1 MLLLYRKNFRY
12 QKLIAELNYILNTF
26 HRQQIVI
33 LGTTRRA
40 KSTYSSTI
48 SLPKTSFPQRL
59 EGNKRIN
66 LDQEIINSE
75 EYKNFYAW
83 QKKTLSSHPKYVLHD
98 GPPYANGDPHIGHA
112 VNKILKDITIRSKL
126 LGGFVINYRPGWD
139 CHGLP
144 IGNISQK
151 SKPDI
156 AATNIILL
164 NKMAPFIVIFSISEL
179 KAITSSENIAL
190 AKESPVKLRKL
201 AREFADHTIAKVNLM
216 LIALCFYL
224 E

>member
-1 MLLLYRKNFRY
+1 MMLLLYGKTFR
-12 QKLIAELNYILNTF
+12 QKFIAELSYILNAF

-33 LGTTRRA
+33 VGTTNKA

-48 SLPKTSFPQRL
+48 SLPKTTFPQRL

-83 QKKTLSSHPKYVLHD
+83 QKKTLSTNPKYVLHD

-126 LGGFVINYRPGWD
+126 LAGFVINYRPGWD

-144 IGNISQK
+144 IGNLLQNSYSVLRQK
-151 SKPDI
+151 
-156 AATNIILL
+156 
-164 NKMAPFIVIFSISEL
+164 
-179 KAITSSENIAL
+179 
-190 AKESPVKLRKL
+190 
-201 AREFADHTIAKVNLM
+201 
-216 LIALCFYL
+216 
-224 E
+224 

>member
-12 QKLIAELNYILNTF
+12 QKLIAELNYILNTI

-33 LGTTRRA
+33 LGATHRA

-83 QKKTLSSHPKYVLHD
+83 QKKTLSTHPKYVLHD

-144 IGNISQK
+144 IGNFLQN
-151 SKPDI
+151 SKHDI
-156 AATNIILL
+156 AATNKHILL
-164 NKMAPFIVIFSISEL
+164 SKMAPILLSFLFQNL
-179 KAITSSENIAL
+179 KQ
-190 AKESPVKLRKL
+190 
-201 AREFADHTIAKVNLM
+201 
-216 LIALCFYL
+216 
-224 E
+224 

>member
-1 MLLLYRKNFRY
+1 MMLLLYGKTFR
-12 QKLIAELNYILNTF
+12 QKFIAELSYILNAF

-33 LGTTRRA
+33 VGTTNKA

-48 SLPKTSFPQRL
+48 SLPKTTFPQRL

-83 QKKTLSSHPKYVLHD
+83 QKKTLSTNPKYVLHD

-126 LGGFVINYRPGWD
+126 LAGFVINYRPGWD

-144 IGNISQK
+144 IGNLLQNSYSVLRQK
-151 SKPDI
+151 
-156 AATNIILL
+156 
-164 NKMAPFIVIFSISEL
+164 
-179 KAITSSENIAL
+179 
-190 AKESPVKLRKL
+190 
-201 AREFADHTIAKVNLM
+201 LM
-216 LIALCFYL
+216 LRVPK
-224 E
+224 

>member
-1 MLLLYRKNFRY
+1 MLLLYHKNFRY
-12 QKLIAELNYILNTF
+12 QKLTAELNYILNTF

-33 LGTTRRA
+33 LGTQHRA
-40 KSTYSSTI
+40 KSTYSNTI

-83 QKKTLSSHPKYVLHD
+83 QKKTLSTHPKYVLHD

-144 IGNISQK
+144 IGNLLQN
-151 SKPDI
+151 SKAAI
-156 AATNIILL
+156 AATNIIILL
-164 NKMAPFIVIFSISEL
+164 NETAPVLLSFLFQNL
-179 KAITSSENIAL
+179 KQ
-190 AKESPVKLRKL
+190 
-201 AREFADHTIAKVNLM
+201 
-216 LIALCFYL
+216 
-224 E
+224 

>member
-1 MLLLYRKNFRY
+1 MMLLLYGKTFR
-12 QKLIAELNYILNTF
+12 QKFIAELSYILNAF

-33 LGTTRRA
+33 VGTTNRA

-48 SLPKTSFPQRL
+48 SLPKTTFPQRL

-83 QKKTLSSHPKYVLHD
+83 QKKTLSTNPKYVLHD

-126 LGGFVINYRPGWD
+126 LAGFVINYRPGWD

-144 IGNISQK
+144 IGNLLQNSYSVLRQK
-151 SKPDI
+151 
-156 AATNIILL
+156 
-164 NKMAPFIVIFSISEL
+164 
-179 KAITSSENIAL
+179 
-190 AKESPVKLRKL
+190 
-201 AREFADHTIAKVNLM
+201 
-216 LIALCFYL
+216 
-224 E
+224 